1 MVLHL
6 VACQTSYLPYFIHHD
21 RHFPKTVHLRQDKI
35 NKTDEI
41 CIYIYERETEA
52 DRDRDFPVYSS
63 LQQVN
68 LYF

>member
-1 MVLHL
+1 MRY
-6 VACQTSYLPYFIHHD
+6 A
-21 RHFPKTVHLRQDKI
+21 
-35 NKTDEI
+35 
-41 CIYIYERETEA
+41 YIYERETET